1 MTDAERIEMISAMTD
16 ETDPTVL
23 SAYLRLAKQI
33 ILEKAFPFG
42 GFPDE
47 FPAQYDGVLVEAT
60 VYLLA
65 KRGAEGETVHL
76 ENGVSRHWEDGSV
89 PPSILRRIV
98 PFAGVMIP
106 AESEP
111 EEEPEDQPDEPG
123 EDEPD
128 ETDETEP

>member
-1 MTDAERIEMISAMTD
+1 MTDEEKLAMISAMSD

-42 GFPDE
+42 GFPE
-47 FPAQYDGVLVEAT
+47 ELPSQYDAVHVEAAA
-60 VYLLA
+60 YMLA
-65 KRGAEGETVHL
+65 KRGAEGEVVHL

-98 PFAGVMIP
+98 PFAGVVIP
-106 AESEP
+106 VKTEEEP
-111 EEEPEDQPDEPG
+111 EEETEE
-123 EDEPD
+123 EPD
-128 ETDETEP
+128 ETGETEP